1 MNFPSVVQGGVTCVW
16 SGAATCGEGPVWMP
30 EQSALYWVDID
41 GCKAHRYEIINKQVT
56 TWTLVEKTGWLLPC
70 QGRKEFIAGCKSGVY
85 LIDLDA
91 GRQTH
96 LFDLEPDQPQ
106 NRFNDAKTDS
116 EGRIWAG
123 TIRDGGLEKTGWLYR
138 IESDLSYQR
147 CDGPYAVT
155 NGPAISPDDGIL
167 YHVDTHGGVVYA
179 FDKNSDGGL
188 ENRRVFVT
196 IDELDGRPD
205 GLTVD
210 NDGYVWIAHWGGYR
224 LTRFT
229 PDGRVDGIV
238 PVPAPQVTSCTFGGA
253 DMSTLFI
260 TSAAR
265 NVDLKI
271 YPNAGGL
278 FCVDTSVTGKVVEPF
293 RMSDRAALLWT
304 DIT

>member
-1 MNFPSVVQGGVTCVW
+1 MKVPSVVDSGVYCIW
-16 SGAATCGEGPVWMP
+16 SGAATCGEGPVWIP

-41 GCKAHRYEIINKQVT
+41 GCKAHRYDITDKQVT

-70 QGRKEFIAGCKSGVY
+70 HGRKEFIAGCKSGVY

-91 GRQTH
+91 GGQTL
-96 LFDLEPDQPQ
+96 LFDPEHDQPH

-116 EGRIWAG
+116 QGRIWAG
-123 TIRDGGLEKTGWLYR
+123 TMRDSGPEKTGWLYR
-138 IESDLSYQR
+138 IQSDLSYQR

-179 FDKNSDGGL
+179 FDKNPDGEL
-188 ENRRVFVT
+188 KNRRVFVT
-196 IDELDGRPD
+196 IDESDGRPD

-210 NDGYVWIAHWGGYR
+210 NDGYVWLAHWGGYR

-238 PVPAPQVTSCTFGGA
+238 PIPAPQVTSCTFGGA

-293 RMSDRAALLWT
+293 RMSDCAAPLST
-304 DIT
+304 GIT